1 MASGEE
7 MDTEK
12 RRKGIFIAAVVV
24 ISVFAVMC
32 APVSAGELTG
42 PVAIF
47 QNADPMGFTSNQD
60 ILTANGISPTI
71 YSSADIGV
79 VDLSGYA
86 KVIIASLQP
95 VAFYTAVEANRTW
108 FEQYVNNG
116 GCLEIHAA
124 CYTSQPW
131 PTGILPCGFT
141 WKDSPGDTVDIALP
155 GHEMLTTPNVITDD
169 ELDGWSSSYH
179 GYFTGFPA
187 GSELILTEGD
197 TGSANPVLI
206 IAPYGDGCVIAT
218 GQMLEW
224 GHHFGYSNLLENILL
239 FTCVLTQAPQAPAV
253 TPIGIIALVSLLSA
267 IAAVAIVRK
276 RH

>member
-12 RRKGIFIAAVVV
+12 RRTGIFIAAVVV
-24 ISVFAVMC
+24 ISAFVALC
-32 APVSAGELTG
+32 TPASGGELTG

-47 QNADPMGFTSNQD
+47 QDVGPWGYTSNQD
-60 ILTANGISPTI
+60 ILTANGIAYTI

-79 VDLSGYA
+79 VDLSGFE
-86 KVIIASLQP
+86 KVIIASVQP
-95 VAFYTAVEANRTW
+95 VAFYTTVEANRAW

-116 GCLEIHAA
+116 GCLEIHAT
-124 CYTSQPW
+124 CYMYQPW

-141 WKDSPGDTVDIALP
+141 WQTFLGETVEIALP
-155 GHEMLTTPNVITDD
+155 GHEMLTTPNVITDA
-169 ELDGWSSSYH
+169 ELDGWDASYH

-197 TGSANPVLI
+197 TGSASPVLI

-218 GQMLEW
+218 GQTLEY
-224 GHHFGYSNLLENILL
+224 GYSEGYSKLLENVIL
-239 FTCVLTQAPQAPAV
+239 FTCGAPPTV
-253 TPIGIIALVSLLSA
+253 PEITPIGILALISALSA

-276 RH
+276 RR